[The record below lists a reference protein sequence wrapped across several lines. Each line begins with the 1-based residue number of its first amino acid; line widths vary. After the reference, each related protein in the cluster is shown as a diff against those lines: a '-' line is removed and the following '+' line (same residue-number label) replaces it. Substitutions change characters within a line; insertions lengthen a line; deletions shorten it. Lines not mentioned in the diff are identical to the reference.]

1 MTSPAF
7 PDITRPDADT
17 VVIATRYAGDRER
30 QLRMADT
37 GIGKYDRGP
46 WVRGIASLSWFLS
59 TDGETVLTCAQ
70 WTSIAAHDAYLRGS
84 GTSATLAGPPRY
96 RLYRSLARADETRT
110 PGCLVTAAF
119 DVEGPERQRHFVD
132 TLTAALPDD
141 GSHPGALSAH
151 FLLSADGTRV
161 LNYTEWTSADA
172 HQEAAASGFHDK
184 VHEIFS
190 RTPGVRLTHGKRY
203 HLHRSLSRP
212 SA

>member
-7 PDITRPDADT
+7 PDLTRSDADT
-17 VVIATRYAGDRER
+17 VVIGSQYAGTREE
-30 QLRMADT
+30 QLRTADT
-37 GIGKYDRGP
+37 EAGEYDRGP
-46 WVRGIASLSWFLS
+46 WAHGLAALSWFTS

-70 WTSIAAHDAYLRGS
+70 WTTAAAHDAYLRGR
-84 GTSATLAGPPRY
+84 GFQVPLAGPPRY
-96 RLYRSLARADETRT
+96 RLYRSLTQADETRT

-119 DVEGPERQRHFVD
+119 DVDGPDRQRYFVD
-132 TLTAALPDD
+132 TLTAALPNDA
-141 GSHPGALSAH
+141 HPGAISAH

-161 LNYTEWTSADA
+161 LNYTEWTSAEA
-172 HQEAAASGFHDK
+172 HQEAADAGTHDK

-212 SA
+212 SG